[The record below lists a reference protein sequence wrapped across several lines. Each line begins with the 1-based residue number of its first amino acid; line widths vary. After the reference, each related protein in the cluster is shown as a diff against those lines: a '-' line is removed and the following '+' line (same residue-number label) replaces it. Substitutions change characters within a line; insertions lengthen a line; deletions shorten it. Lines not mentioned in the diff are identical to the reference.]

1 MSEVL
6 GSRSR
11 GFYSKKFALLFEE
24 FARSYFANLGKKRVK
39 NELYQVTERRFLR

>member
-24 FARSYFANLGKKRVK
+24 FARSYFARLGS
-39 NELYQVTERRFLR
+39 LGCLGGVTGTTVT